1 MLTGRS
7 GGEAGQLGVLRLA
20 VHLQPAAGQQP
31 GQPVV
36 RWVAWAGGP
45 VVPARAGAAG
55 MLGLWSARYDWP
67 SWKTNMTLILQ

>member
-55 MLGLWSARYDWP
+55 ML
-67 SWKTNMTLILQ
+67 